1 MLRSIEQSVTSFIV
15 KWMSLVIIFSLIIIG
30 YSIFTLASSLNDAE
44 MINASSSL
52 RTQIYRITIDVK
64 TNDVHTLQH
73 IDDFED
79 TLYGP
84 TMRQLNN
91 WWVPNNISA
100 YYRQL
105 VLDWKSIKR
114 TLISQHNVSLTQQ
127 VDPYIRYIEQFEYK
141 LQHYNER
148 KLTTLAWVAALCLS
162 GVILICLVVVRYTR
176 NEIVKPLKRLSQAS
190 QNVREG
196 KFDVSL
202 SGQPHNELGELMVVF
217 NGMSQELGQLYQ
229 GLEIAVDEKT
239 RHLRMANQSLQVL
252 YQSSQELSSSRL
264 TVENFQVILDYFCS
278 LEGVIS
284 AEVQVIDA
292 GGQGLTLHA
301 GERYAEY
308 SLHRELSVDGVL
320 LGYLRWK
327 EGLPCPDK
335 ILIKNFLHIFEQA
348 IHYAKS
354 QKQSEQ
360 LLLLEERA
368 TIARELHD
376 SLAQSLSYLKIQ
388 VSLLKRSMLAD
399 DHETLQAS
407 ANPVIAELDT
417 GLSSA
422 YKQLRELLTTFRLTL
437 KESSFGQA
445 LNEVV
450 DQLRARTSA
459 IINLDN
465 LLVSF
470 ELSAQQQVHLVQLIR
485 EATINAIKHAQASHI
500 TIYCGEENGVVTVYI
515 KDDGIGFS
523 DPPSKVNHYGMNIM
537 YERAQRLGGQLHID
551 SEPNQGCKV
560 SITYPANKKGDLS

>member
-1 MLRSIEQSVTSFIV
+1 MLRPMEHTVTRFIV
-15 KWMSLVIIFSLIIIG
+15 KWMSLIIIFSLIIIG

-73 IDDFED
+73 IEDFEH
-79 TLYGP
+79 TLYGK
-84 TMRQLNN
+84 TMRRLDK
-91 WWVPNNISA
+91 WWIPDNIRA

-105 VLDWKSIKR
+105 VLDWKAIKN
-114 TLISQHNVSLTQQ
+114 TLIRQHNVSLTEQ

-141 LQHYNER
+141 LQHYNEQ

-162 GVILICLVVVRYTR
+162 GVILVCLIVVRYTR
-176 NEIVKPLKRLSQAS
+176 NEIVKPLRQLAQAS
-190 QNVREG
+190 QKIKEG
-196 KFDVSL
+196 KFDVGL
-202 SGQPHNELGELMVVF
+202 TPRFQNELGELMVTF
-217 NGMSQELGQLYQ
+217 NGMAHELGQLYQ

-252 YQSSQELSSSRL
+252 YHSSQELSSSRL

-278 LEGVIS
+278 VEGVSS
-284 AEVQVIDA
+284 AELQIIDA
-292 GGQGLTLHA
+292 GGQGLTLHG
-301 GERYAEY
+301 GERFADY

-335 ILIKNFLHIFEQA
+335 MLIKNFLHIFEQA

-360 LLLLEERA
+360 ILLLEERA

-388 VSLLKRSMLAD
+388 VSLLKRSM
-399 DHETLQAS
+399 S
-407 ANPVIAELDT
+407 ATDLDTMQTNAAPVIAEIDT
-417 GLSSA
+417 GLSNA

-437 KESSFGQA
+437 KESNFGQA
-445 LNEVV
+445 LSEVV
-450 DQLRARTSA
+450 NQLRERTSA
-459 IINLDN
+459 EITLNN

-485 EATINAIKHAQASHI
+485 EATINAIKHAQAKSI
-500 TIYCGEENGVVTVYI
+500 SIYCGEENGMITVFI
-515 KDDGIGFS
+515 EDDGIGFS
-523 DPPSKVNHYGMNIM
+523 EPPSKVNHYGMNIM
-537 YERAQRLGGQLHID
+537 YERAQRLGGELHID

>member
-1 MLRSIEQSVTSFIV
+1 MLRPMEHTVTRFIV
-15 KWMSLVIIFSLIIIG
+15 KWMSLIIVFSLIIIG

-64 TNDVHTLQH
+64 TNDVHTVQH
-73 IDDFED
+73 IEEFEN
-79 TLYGP
+79 TLYGK
-84 TMRQLNN
+84 TMRRLDK
-91 WWVPNNISA
+91 WWIPDNIRA

-105 VLDWKSIKR
+105 VLDWKSIKN
-114 TLISQHNVSLTQQ
+114 TLIRQHNVSLTDQ

-162 GVILICLVVVRYTR
+162 GVILVCLIVVRYTR
-176 NEIVKPLKRLSQAS
+176 NEIVKPLRQLAQAS
-190 QNVREG
+190 QKIREG
-196 KFDVSL
+196 KFDVDL
-202 SGQPHNELGELMVVF
+202 TPRFQNELGELMVTF
-217 NGMSQELGQLYQ
+217 NGMANELGQLYQ

-252 YQSSQELSSSRL
+252 YHSSQELSSSRL

-278 LEGVIS
+278 VEGVVS
-284 AEVQVIDA
+284 AELQIIDA
-292 GGQGLTLHA
+292 GGQGLTLHG
-301 GERYAEY
+301 GERFSEY

-335 ILIKNFLHIFEQA
+335 MLIKNFLHIFEQA

-360 LLLLEERA
+360 ILLLEERA

-388 VSLLKRSMLAD
+388 VSLLKRAMLAT
-399 DHETLQAS
+399 DHQTLTSS
-407 ANPVIAELDT
+407 ATPVIAEIDT

-437 KESSFGQA
+437 KESNFGQA
-445 LNEVV
+445 LSEVV
-450 DQLRARTSA
+450 NQLRERTSA
-459 IINLDN
+459 EITLNN

-485 EATINAIKHAQASHI
+485 EATINAIKHAQANNI
-500 TIYCGEENGVVTVYI
+500 AIYCGEENGMITVYI
-515 KDDGIGFS
+515 EDDGIGFS
-523 DPPSKVNHYGMNIM
+523 EPPSKVNHYGMNIM
-537 YERAQRLGGQLHID
+537 YERAQRLGGELHID
-551 SEPNQGCKV
+551 SLPNQGCKV